1 MKPIFMDRIEEIS
14 NIISYRLIE
23 LDVFDKSNGLF
34 MK

>member
-1 MKPIFMDRIEEIS
+1 MDRIEEIS

-23 LDVFDKSNGLF
+23 LDVFDKKNGLF